1 MSNTLSTVIALPYE
15 VARLP
20 LTVADKALGGRLSQT
35 SPPRV
40 ILDRTIGSAD
50 KLAGSLLGNADL
62 AQRGADR
69 VERTEK
75 LVTAARLEKEAQ
87 ARRQEAAQGTDSARE
102 EAARKRRAAKERAS
116 SGLVEADAAE
126 ARGKQEAKER
136 AARVASEK
144 KAEADRRAANRTATV
159 EARKEKVESAAE
171 SKRKRA
177 AAAAKAELDDAR
189 ETQQAAAEARSDAE
203 RLDDLTEVKK
213 RERKQ
218 D

>member
-1 MSNTLSTVIALPYE
+1 MTNTLSTVIALPYE

-20 LTVADKALGGRLSQT
+20 LTVADKALSGRLSET
-35 SPPRV
+35 SAPRV

-50 KLAGSLLGNADL
+50 KLAGSLLGNAGL
-62 AQRGADR
+62 AQRGVDR

-75 LVTAARLEKEAQ
+75 LVTAARLEKEAE
-87 ARRQEAAQGTDSARE
+87 ARRQEAAHETDAARE
-102 EAARKRRAAKERAS
+102 EAASKRRAAKDRAG

-136 AARVASEK
+136 AARVAAEK
-144 KAEADRRAANRTATV
+144 KTEADRRAANRTATV
-159 EARKEKVESAAE
+159 EARKERVQSAAE
-171 SKRKRA
+171 AERKRA
-177 AAAAKAELDDAR
+177 AAEAEAELEDAR
-189 ETQQAAAEARSDAE
+189 ESQQAAAEARSDAE